1 MRRCMQGNK
10 SYDKIY
16 GEEKW
21 LSVIS
26 LFFVK
31 NIIPLRVGNEKLP
44 PKNFF
49 LEKFKLKTIVINDF
63 KCNFVFGLCRS
74 VW

>member
-1 MRRCMQGNK
+1 MQGNK
-10 SYDKIY
+10 SYNKIY

-44 PKNFF
+44 PFF
-49 LEKFKLKTIVINDF
+49 FF
-63 KCNFVFGLCRS
+63 
-74 VW
+74 

>member
-1 MRRCMQGNK
+1 MAVCHF
-10 SYDKIY
+10 S
-16 GEEKW
+16 
-21 LSVIS
+21 
-26 LFFVK
+26 FFVK